1 MVKPGEAGV
10 VRGGEHTG
18 SLSTSILVR
27 ARSDVTGM
35 GLRIVVDVLGT
46 VPGSFPT
53 ADVKGVKGV
62 KGLIES
68 FAPFKSCFTR
78 IPGLN
83 L

>member
-53 ADVKGVKGV
+53 ADVKGVKG
-62 KGLIES
+62 LIES